1 MPIVEWKR
9 PHDIYTP
16 IQDEDPVMM
25 KDGSCPGD
33 VKQGELGDCWLLG
46 ALMVLATN
54 SEMLQNLVYFDGI
67 KFGFSV
73 FRFFKNGR
81 WQFVIVDT
89 RIPYHQAKK
98 EPLYAH
104 CTDPQEFW
112 VPLMEK
118 AYAKL
123 HGCYQ
128 SLVGGSMAQGMVD
141 LTGGVSEKY
150 NLKAPEMKASL
161 EGNQFWK
168 DLKKYSQ

>member
-1 MPIVEWKR
+1 MSIVEWKR
-9 PHDIYTP
+9 PKQIFTP
-16 IQDEDPVMM
+16 IADEEALMM
-25 KDGSCPGD
+25 KDLNNPGD

-46 ALMVLATN
+46 AMMLLATN
-54 SEMLQNLVYFDGI
+54 PDMLHNLIYADGI
-67 KFGFSV
+67 EIGYAV
-73 FRFFKNGR
+73 FRFFKNGSWR
-81 WQFVIVDT
+81 YVIVDT
-89 RIPYHQAKK
+89 NIPYHGQKK

-123 HGCYQ
+123 HGCYEK
-128 SLVGGSMAQGMVD
+128 LNGGSMPRAMVD

-150 NLKAPEMKASL
+150 NLKSPEMKTAL

-168 DLKKYSQ
+168 DLKKYAQ